1 MNTGCQEGL
10 RLRRRFEEGLRQ
22 WGLFDACK
30 RAVEILPVGLQKA
43 AAFQAQVNV
52 VESILFKA
60 RHAYVEHMARCLVCS
75 NSLVL
80 PDAISIVR
88 KKLAKLSRESDET

>member
-10 RLRRRFEEGLRQ
+10 RLRRRFEEELRQ
-22 WGLFDACK
+22 WGLFDAYR

-43 AAFQAQVNV
+43 AEFQAQVKI
-52 VESILFKA
+52 VESTLFKA
-60 RHAYVEHMARCLVCS
+60 RYAYVEHMARCLVCS

-88 KKLAKLSRESDET
+88 KKLTKLSEESDDT